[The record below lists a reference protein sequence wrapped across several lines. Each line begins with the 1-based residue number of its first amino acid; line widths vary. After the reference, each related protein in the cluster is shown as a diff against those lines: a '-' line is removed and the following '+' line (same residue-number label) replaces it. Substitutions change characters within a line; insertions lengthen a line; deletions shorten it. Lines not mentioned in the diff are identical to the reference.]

1 MMESP
6 KQQAALDPS
15 KILEV
20 GLGFMASKT
29 LLSATNLGLFTLLS
43 DREMSGNDIG
53 TRLRLHERSLYDF
66 LDTLVALGFLERDGL
81 KETSVYRNSPAT
93 DLFLDKQKPTYVGG
107 VLEMANN
114 RLFRFWADLEE
125 GLRTGKPQNEVKS
138 GDKAV
143 FEMLYSDP
151 ERLREFVMAMAGIQ
165 MGNFAKFANEF
176 DFAGYKTHC
185 DVGGSGGHLSIQIA
199 LNNPHMKCTSFDLPA
214 VGQVANEI
222 VQTAGVGERVTVADG
237 DFFND
242 DLPSAD
248 VVTMGNILHD
258 WGTAD
263 KRMLIKKAFD
273 ALPEGGS
280 LVVLEN
286 IIDDD
291 RKVNAFGMLM
301 SLNMLIET
309 EEGYDFSGADF
320 DALAKEVGFSE
331 TLIMPLTGPAS
342 AAIAIK

>member
-1 MMESP
+1 METS
-6 KQQAALDPS
+6 KHQIAEDPS

-29 LLSATNLGLFTLLS
+29 LLTATHLGLFTLLS
-43 DREMSGNDIG
+43 EGEMSGSEIKAKLG
-53 TRLRLHERSLYDF
+53 LHGRGLYDF

-81 KETSVYRNSPAT
+81 KETSVYRNSPAANM
-93 DLFLDKQKPTYVGG
+93 FLDKKKPTYVGG

-125 GLRTGKPQNEVKS
+125 GLKTGKPQNEIKTGEQS
-138 GDKAV
+138 V

-151 ERLREFVMAMAGIQ
+151 ARLREFVMAMAGIQ

-176 DFAGYKTHC
+176 DFSGYQTHC

-199 LNNPHMKCTSFDLPA
+199 LNNPHMRCTTFDLPA
-214 VGQVANEI
+214 VGPVARE
-222 VQTAGVGERVTVADG
+222 VVGSSGVADRVTVADG

-242 DLPSAD
+242 DLPAAD
-248 VVTMGNILHD
+248 VITMGNILHD

-263 KRMLIKKAFD
+263 KTRLITKAYD

-280 LVVLEN
+280 FVVLEN
-286 IIDDD
+286 VIDDE

-320 DALAKEVGFSE
+320 TALANGAGFTE
-331 TLIMPLTGPAS
+331 TRIMPLMGPAS